1 MHFIGIDI
9 GGASSKLA
17 VMDERGKFCEL
28 FLLPNGF
35 SAVKVARQIKQNL
48 EQKRIRRGLRD
59 GYGLRA
65 RQRGLRAA

>member
-9 GGASSKLA
+9 GSTSSKLA

-28 FLLPNGF
+28 FLLPSGF
-35 SAVKVARQIKQNL
+35 SAVRVARQIKQIL

-59 GYGLRA
+59 GYWLRA